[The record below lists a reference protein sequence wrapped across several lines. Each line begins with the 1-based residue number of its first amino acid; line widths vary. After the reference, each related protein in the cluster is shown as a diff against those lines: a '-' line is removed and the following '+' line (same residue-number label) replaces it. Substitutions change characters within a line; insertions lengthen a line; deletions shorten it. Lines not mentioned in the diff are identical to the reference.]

1 MPTSPPV
8 TARRQE
14 LGPEV
19 PGTGED
25 RGPVLE
31 DLPPSGEGATGM
43 RRLGRTEGHCR
54 PAPQPRIAVV
64 SRHFVGH
71 SVAMAVLPTGTVSM
85 LFSDIEGSTALLSR
99 LGPSYLEA
107 LAGQR
112 QVLRAAWVT
121 HGGTEIGTE
130 GDSFFVV
137 FPTAEAAVAAA
148 AQAQRGLAQ
157 FAWPAGE
164 RVRVRIGIH
173 TGSPQI
179 HDGGYVG
186 MDVHRAA
193 RIAAATHGG
202 QVVIS
207 QATANLLTGRLPA
220 QATLR
225 DLGRHQLKDIPQ
237 AEHLFQV
244 CLADL
249 EVEFAPLK
257 TLGAVSSLPAP
268 ATPLVG
274 RDGELA
280 ELLGLVRSPGVRLVT
295 LTGPGG
301 SGKTRLAIGVA
312 ASLTEE
318 FSDGVF
324 FVPLASASTPE
335 VMWMTMA
342 EVLDVPAEARLP
354 PGIFGYV
361 AHLSALFVLDNLEQL
376 PGADVVV
383 SQLLNAAARVVVLAT
398 SRRPL
403 HVGGE
408 REHPVPTLQVP
419 RQVDLPHAERSGAVQ
434 LFVQHARMV
443 RPSFALSEANL
454 ADVIQVCRRLDGL
467 PLAIELAAA
476 RVKLLSPAALLSRL
490 GSALELR
497 DAGVDRPSRQQTLR
511 TTIGWS
517 YDLLPGAQQAVFR
530 RLGVFAGGADLEAID
545 AVTAG
550 CLEGGDALDV
560 VAGLVDASLV
570 AVGEGP
576 SGEPR
581 VSLLE
586 TVRIYAQEQSDA
598 AGELDDVRGAHAT
611 HFVSVVEQ
619 LDVLQGGAVDKRL
632 EGRNRFGADHDNVR
646 EALSWALGSA
656 KGEAPPAARAHLG
669 LRLCLGSCG
678 WWLDGGYYVEA
689 RRWLERAITL
699 AGDEES
705 PEVARCLTDLTSVL
719 GIQGDFEEAHR
730 TALRSVAM
738 WRRLAEGGRGDNER
752 LSSALKALGSCEL
765 NLGHAN
771 AARDALQESVAVA
784 GQRRDRA
791 ALADAVRVMAF
802 VEASD
807 QNFDRAVELAEQAIA
822 LYVELGDEYGAM
834 RLRHSHACYLRLIG
848 RAEDAR
854 VQMSELIPDVLRLAD
869 ASALLVLTEDYGAV
883 MAELGSYQ
891 TAAMLLGAADTA
903 RERKGAPREPPQQ
916 AQIEPPYAV
925 ARAALAGIWD
935 TYYELGRSMSIE
947 GVLSSLPTSDPDD
960 QFRSALDAAGGA
972 APRQPR
978 TEGPL

>member
-1 MPTSPPV
+1 
-8 TARRQE
+8 
-14 LGPEV
+14 
-19 PGTGED
+19 
-25 RGPVLE
+25 
-31 DLPPSGEGATGM
+31 
-43 RRLGRTEGHCR
+43 
-54 PAPQPRIAVV
+54 
-64 SRHFVGH
+64 
-71 SVAMAVLPTGTVSM
+71 MAVLPTGTVSM
-85 LFSDIEGSTALLSR
+85 VFSDIEGSTALLSR
-99 LGPSYLEA
+99 LGPSYLAA

-112 QVLRAAWVT
+112 EVLRAAWAE

-137 FPTAEAAVAAA
+137 FSTAEAAVAAA
-148 AQAQRGLAQ
+148 AQAQWGLAH

-173 TGSPQI
+173 TGSPQV

-207 QATANLLTGRLPA
+207 EATANLVAGRLPM

-237 AEHLFQV
+237 PEHLFQV

-249 EVEFAPLK
+249 QVEFAPLK

-280 ELLGLVRSPGVRLVT
+280 ELLALVRSPGVRLVT

-312 ASLTEE
+312 ASLTEA

-324 FVPLASASTPE
+324 FVPLAAATTPE
-335 VMWMTMA
+335 VMWTTIA

-354 PGIFGYV
+354 PDILKHI

-383 SQLLNAAARVVVLAT
+383 SQLLNAAARVVVIAT

-408 REHPVPTLQVP
+408 REHPVPTLEVP
-419 RQVDLPHAERSGAVQ
+419 RQTDLRHAERSGAVQ
-434 LFVQHARMV
+434 LFVQHAGMV
-443 RPSFALSEANL
+443 RPSFALTETNL
-454 ADVIQVCRRLDGL
+454 ADVISICRRLDGL

-476 RVKLLSPAALLSRL
+476 RVKLLSPAALLNRL

-511 TTIGWS
+511 ATIGWS
-517 YDLLPGAQQAVFR
+517 YDLLTDAQQAVFR
-530 RLGVFAGGADLEAID
+530 RLGVFAGGTDLEAID

-550 CLEGGDALDV
+550 RLEGVDALDV

-570 AVGEGP
+570 VVGEGP
-576 SGEPR
+576 NGEPR

-586 TVRIYAQEQSDA
+586 TVRIYAQEQSAA
-598 AGELDDVRGAHAT
+598 AGELDDVRRAHAT
-611 HFVSVVEQ
+611 HFAMVVEQ
-619 LDVLQGGAVDKRL
+619 LDVLQRGAVDKRL

-646 EALSWALGSA
+646 EALSWVLSSA
-656 KGEAPPAARAHLG
+656 EREAPVATRAQLG
-669 LRLCLGSCG
+669 LRLCLGSCA
-678 WWLDGGYYVEA
+678 WWLDGGYYAEA
-689 RRWLERAITL
+689 RRWLERAIAL
-699 AGDEES
+699 AGAVES
-705 PEVARCLTDLTSVL
+705 PELARCLTDLTNVL
-719 GIQGDFEEAHR
+719 GIQGEFEDAHQ
-730 TALRSVAM
+730 TVKRSVAL
-738 WRRLAEGGRGDNER
+738 WRRLAEGGRGDDES

-765 NLGHAN
+765 NLGNAN
-771 AARDALQESVAVA
+771 AARDALQEAVAVA
-784 GQRRDRA
+784 SQGSDRP
-791 ALADAVRVMAF
+791 ALADALRVMAF
-802 VEASD
+802 VEASE
-807 QNFDRAVELAEQAIA
+807 QNFDRAVELAEYAIA
-822 LYVELGDEYGAM
+822 LYVELGDDYGAM

-854 VQMSELIPDVLRLAD
+854 VQMEALIPDVLRLAD

-883 MAELGSYQ
+883 MAALGNYQ

-925 ARAALAGIWD
+925 ARSALAGIWD
-935 TYYELGRSMSIE
+935 RHYELGRGMSIE
-947 GVLSSLPTSDPDD
+947 GALSSLPTSVPDERLDPAFDV
-960 QFRSALDAAGGA
+960 AGGG
-972 APRQPR
+972 APPRLR

>member
-1 MPTSPPV
+1 M
-8 TARRQE
+8 
-14 LGPEV
+14 
-19 PGTGED
+19 D
-25 RGPVLE
+25 
-31 DLPPSGEGATGM
+31 
-43 RRLGRTEGHCR
+43 
-54 PAPQPRIAVV
+54 
-64 SRHFVGH
+64 
-71 SVAMAVLPTGTVSM
+71 VLPTGTVSM

-99 LGPSYLEA
+99 LGPSYLTA
-107 LAGQR
+107 LSGHR
-112 QVLRAAWVT
+112 EILRASWAA

-137 FPTAEAAVAAA
+137 FSTAEAAVDAA
-148 AQAQRGLAQ
+148 AQAQRELAG

-164 RVRVRIGIH
+164 QGRVRIGIH
-173 TGSPQI
+173 TGSPQV

-193 RIAAATHGG
+193 RIAATAHGG
-202 QVVIS
+202 QIVIS
-207 QATANLLTGRLPA
+207 EVTANLVTGRLPA
-220 QATLR
+220 HATLR

-244 CLADL
+244 SLTDL
-249 EVEFAPLK
+249 QAEFGPLK
-257 TLGAVSSLPAP
+257 TLGAVSSLPTP

-280 ELLGLVRSPGVRLVT
+280 ELQGVVRSPGVRLVT

-301 SGKTRLAIGVA
+301 SGKTRLAIGAA
-312 ASLTEE
+312 ASLTET
-318 FSDGVF
+318 FPDGVF
-324 FVPLASASTPE
+324 FVPLASTTTPE
-335 VMWMTMA
+335 LMWMAMA
-342 EVLDVPAEARLP
+342 EVLDVPAEDRLP
-354 PGIFGYV
+354 PALFEHV

-383 SQLLNAAARVVVLAT
+383 SQLLNAAPRVVVIAT

-408 REHPVPTLQVP
+408 REHPVPTLELP
-419 RQVDLPHAERSGAVQ
+419 PQVDLQHAERSGAVQ
-434 LFVQHARMV
+434 LFVQQARMV
-443 RPSFALSEANL
+443 RPSFVLSETNL
-454 ADVIQVCRRLDGL
+454 ADVIAICRRLDGL

-476 RVKLLSPAALLSRL
+476 RVKLLSPAALVSRL
-490 GSALELR
+490 GGALELR

-517 YDLLPGAQQAVFR
+517 YDLLTGAHQAVFR

-550 CLEGGDALDV
+550 CLEGVDALDV

-586 TVRIYAQEQSDA
+586 TVRIYAQEQSSA
-598 AGELDDVRGAHAT
+598 AGELDEVRGAHAA
-611 HFVSVVEQ
+611 HFVTMVEQ
-619 LDVLQGGAVDKRL
+619 LDLLQRGAVDKRL

-646 EALSWALGSA
+646 EALSWLLDSA
-656 KGEAPPAARAHLG
+656 DSAASPATRVHLG

-678 WWLDGGYYVEA
+678 WWLDGGYYAEA
-689 RRWLERAITL
+689 RRWLERAIVH
-699 AGDEES
+699 AGGDES
-705 PEVARCLTDLTSVL
+705 PELARCLTDLTNVL
-719 GIQGDFEEAHR
+719 GIQGDFED
-730 TALRSVAM
+730 ALRHATRSVAV
-738 WRRLAEGGRGDNER
+738 WRRLGRDGRGDDER

-765 NLGHAN
+765 NLGNAD

-784 GQRRDRA
+784 GRRGDRA
-791 ALADAVRVMAF
+791 ALADAIRVMAF
-802 VEASD
+802 VEASE
-807 QNFDRAVELAEQAIA
+807 QNYERAVELAEHAIA

-848 RAEDAR
+848 RAGDAR
-854 VQMSELIPDVLRLAD
+854 LQMKRLIPDVLRLAD
-869 ASALLVLTEDYGAV
+869 ASVLLVLTEDYGAV
-883 MAELGSYQ
+883 MAELGDYQ
-891 TAAMLLGAADTA
+891 TAALLLGAADTA

-916 AQIEPPYAV
+916 AQIEPPYAL
-925 ARAALAGIWD
+925 ARAGLAAAWD
-935 TYYELGRSMSIE
+935 RHYDMGRSMSIE
-947 GVLSSLPTSDPDD
+947 GVLSSLPTSVA
-960 QFRSALDAAGGA
+960 SEL
-972 APRQPR
+972 
-978 TEGPL
+978 

>member
-1 MPTSPPV
+1 M
-8 TARRQE
+8 
-14 LGPEV
+14 
-19 PGTGED
+19 D
-25 RGPVLE
+25 
-31 DLPPSGEGATGM
+31 
-43 RRLGRTEGHCR
+43 
-54 PAPQPRIAVV
+54 
-64 SRHFVGH
+64 
-71 SVAMAVLPTGTVSM
+71 VLPSGTVSL

-99 LGPSYLEA
+99 LGPHYLAA
-107 LAGQR
+107 LSGQR
-112 QVLRAAWVT
+112 EVLRASWAA

-137 FPTAEAAVAAA
+137 FSTAEAAVAAA
-148 AQAQRGLAQ
+148 AQSQRELAR

-173 TGSPQI
+173 TGSPQV

-207 QATANLLTGRLPA
+207 EATANLVSGRLPMH
-220 QATLR
+220 ATLR

-244 CLADL
+244 SLADL
-249 EVEFAPLK
+249 QVEFAPLK

-280 ELLGLVRSPGVRLVT
+280 ELLSLLRSPGVRLVT

-312 ASLTEE
+312 AGLTEA
-318 FSDGVF
+318 FFDGVF
-324 FVPLASASTPE
+324 FVPLAPATTPE
-335 VMWMTMA
+335 AMWMSIA

-354 PGIFGYV
+354 PGLFEHV

-383 SQLLNAAARVVVLAT
+383 SQLLNAAARVVVIAT

-408 REHPVPTLQVP
+408 REHPVPTLEVP
-419 RQVDLPHAERSGAVQ
+419 RHVDLRHAERSGAVQ
-434 LFVQHARMV
+434 LFVQQARMV
-443 RPSFALSEANL
+443 RPSFALSETNL
-454 ADVIQVCRRLDGL
+454 PDVVRICQRLDGL

-490 GSALELR
+490 GGALELR

-517 YDLLPGAQQAVFR
+517 YDLLTGAQQAVFR

-550 CLEGGDALDV
+550 CLEAVDALDV

-576 SGEPR
+576 NGEPR

-586 TVRIYAQEQSDA
+586 TVRIYAQEQSGA

-611 HFVSVVEQ
+611 HFATVVEQ
-619 LDVLQGGAVDKRL
+619 LDVLQRGAVDKRL
-632 EGRNRFGADHDNVR
+632 EGHNRFSADHDNVR
-646 EALSWALGSA
+646 EALGWALDSA
-656 KGEAPPAARAHLG
+656 ESAAPLATRAHLG

-678 WWLDGGYYVEA
+678 WWLGGGYYGEA
-689 RRWLERAITL
+689 RRWLERAIAL

-705 PEVARCLTDLTSVL
+705 PELARCLTDLTNVL
-719 GIQGDFEEAHR
+719 GIQGDFEDGHQIAE
-730 TALRSVAM
+730 RSVSV
-738 WRRLAEGGRGDNER
+738 WRRLAQDGRGDNER

-765 NLGHAN
+765 NLGNAS

-784 GQRRDRA
+784 SQHRDRP
-791 ALADAVRVMAF
+791 ALADALRVMAF
-802 VEASD
+802 VEASEE
-807 QNFDRAVELAEQAIA
+807 NFERAVELAEHAIA

-854 VQMSELIPDVLRLAD
+854 LQMKELIPEVLRLAD

-883 MAELGSYQ
+883 MAELGNYE

-903 RERKGAPREPPQQ
+903 REGRGAPREPPQQ
-916 AQIEPPYAV
+916 AQIESPYAF
-925 ARAALAGIWD
+925 ARSALGAAWD
-935 TYYELGRSMSIE
+935 TCYEWGRGMSIE
-947 GVLSSLPTSDPDD
+947 GALSSLPTSAAREP
-960 QFRSALDAAGGA
+960 FESTLDAAGGP
-972 APRQPR
+972 APSQLR